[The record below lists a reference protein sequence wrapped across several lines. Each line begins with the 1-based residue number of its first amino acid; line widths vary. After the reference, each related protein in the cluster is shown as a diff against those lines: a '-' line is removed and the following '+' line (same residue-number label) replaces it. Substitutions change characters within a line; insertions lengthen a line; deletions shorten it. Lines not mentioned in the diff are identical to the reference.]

1 MSKALALI
9 CALLLVATALQPVSA
24 VICESFT
31 TQEKCEQI
39 MTSSGGCK
47 WTEEEK
53 CVHDPTKILPAGMVG
68 IASVGEAVPVFLG
81 SQPAP
86 EVRQRSGRCRRDGFW
101 VLFLADL
108 TNTRRSIPLSVQ
120 K

>member
-1 MSKALALI
+1 MSKTLALV
-9 CALLLVATALQPVSA
+9 CGLLLVAAMMQPAGA

-47 WTEEEK
+47 WLAEEGK

-68 IASVGEAVPVFLG
+68 IASVGDAVPVFVADP
-81 SQPAP
+81 PAA
-86 EVRQRSGRCRRDGFW
+86 EVS
-101 VLFLADL
+101 
-108 TNTRRSIPLSVQ
+108 
-120 K
+120 

>member
-1 MSKALALI
+1 MSKSLALV
-9 CALLLVATALQPVSA
+9 CGLLLVATVLHPAGA

-47 WTEEEK
+47 WVAEEGK

-68 IASVGEAVPVFLG
+68 IASVGDAVPVFVG
-81 SQPAP
+81 SPPQP
-86 EVRQRSGRCRRDGFW
+86 EVSCRGGAG
-101 VLFLADL
+101 LFC
-108 TNTRRSIPLSVQ
+108 SISYPHTFPTPLS
-120 K
+120 